1 ASTHPAV
8 ACGAQRRL
16 THSAQQKPWEES
28 MKRLGVVTV
37 SAGLIVAQTAWA
49 QAPKLEKAHVA
60 ISVGGSI
67 SQMNKVAYFVALN
80 RKYFEQEGLTVDST
94 AFASGTAALQN
105 LIGGNADVVEGSFEH
120 TLRMQTKGQ
129 HLMCIAVF
137 GRYPAN
143 VLVVRK
149 SQADKIR
156 TIADLKGKKI
166 GISAPGS
173 STHNFVAGL
182 MERAG
187 VDYKEASFIS
197 IGTGLSAVAA
207 MRSGSELDAIVNLDP
222 AINALVDNGE
232 VVVLA
237 DSRTEEGTK
246 AAFGGPYLADC
257 LYAKIDFVK
266 ANPNTAQAI
275 ANAVVH
281 AMQWLRTASI
291 DDIIKSL
298 PPEYYQADE
307 KLYRKSLE
315 KNLAAFQW
323 DGIVSN
329 EAVASVWKAI
339 SILEPELKNA
349 KVEFEKT
356 YDNRL
361 VERALAKYKAPLKE

>member
-1 ASTHPAV
+1 MERIAWLAITAAFLFTAPA
-8 ACGAQRRL
+8 L
-16 THSAQQKPWEES
+16 
-28 MKRLGVVTV
+28 
-37 SAGLIVAQTAWA
+37 AQT
-49 QAPKLEKAHVA
+49 PKLEKTR
-60 ISVGGSI
+60 ISLSVGGSI

-80 RKYFEQEGLTVDST
+80 RKYFQQEGLDVEST
-94 AFASGTAALQN
+94 AFSSGTAALQN

-120 TLRMQTKGQ
+120 TLRMQAKGIG
-129 HLMCIAVF
+129 LMCIAVF

-149 SQADKIR
+149 SQADKIK
-156 TIADLKGKKI
+156 TIADLRGKKI
-166 GISAPGS
+166 GISAPGA

-187 VDYKEASFIS
+187 VPWKEASFVS

-207 MRSGSELDAIVNLDP
+207 VRSGGELDAIVNLDP
-222 AINALVDNGE
+222 AINALVDAGD
-232 VVVLA
+232 VVVLS
-237 DSRTEEGTK
+237 DSRTEEGTN

-257 LYAKIDFVK
+257 LYAKTEFVK

-275 ANAVVH
+275 ANAIVH
-281 AMQWLRTASI
+281 AMQWLHTASI

-329 EAVASVWKAI
+329 AAVKSVWDSI
-339 SILEPELKNA
+339 SVLEPEFKAA
-349 KVEFEKT
+349 KIDVDKT
-356 YDNRL
+356 YDNTL
-361 VERALAKYKAPLKE
+361 IERALAKYRAPLNN

>member
-1 ASTHPAV
+1 MRRIGWLAIA
-8 ACGAQRRL
+8 GAL
-16 THSAQQKPWEES
+16 GLVTAQAA
-28 MKRLGVVTV
+28 L
-37 SAGLIVAQTAWA
+37 A
-49 QAPKLEKAHVA
+49 QAPKPEKPRIAL
-60 ISVGGSI
+60 SVGGSI
-67 SQMNKVAYFVALN
+67 SQMNEVAYFVALN

-105 LIGGNADVVEGSFEH
+105 LVGGNADVVEGSFEH
-120 TLRMQTKGQ
+120 TLRMQTKGI

-149 SQADKIR
+149 SEAGKIK

-187 VDYKEASFIS
+187 VSYKDASYVS

-222 AINALVDNGE
+222 AINAMVDGDGA
-232 VVVLA
+232 VVLA
-237 DSRTEEGTK
+237 DSRTDEGTR

-275 ANAVVH
+275 ANAIVH
-281 AMQWLRTASI
+281 AMQWLHTASI
-291 DDIIKSL
+291 EDIIKSL

-315 KNLAAFQW
+315 KNLSAFQW

-329 EAVASVWKAI
+329 EAVKSVWNAI
-339 SILEPELKNA
+339 SILEPELRQA
-349 KVEFEKT
+349 KIDMDKT

-361 VERALAKYKAPLKE
+361 IERALAKYRAPLMQ

>member
-1 ASTHPAV
+1 MRIVSLALVGVLGLCA
-8 ACGAQRRL
+8 GAQ
-16 THSAQQKPWEES
+16 
-28 MKRLGVVTV
+28 
-37 SAGLIVAQTAWA
+37 AQT
-49 QAPKLEKAHVA
+49 PKLEKPRIAL
-60 ISVGGSI
+60 SVGGSI
-67 SQMNKVAYFVALN
+67 SQMNKVAYVVALH
-80 RKYFEQEGLTVDST
+80 RKYFEQEGLTVDSV

-149 SQADKIR
+149 SQADKIK

-187 VDYKEASFIS
+187 VNYKEASFIS

-222 AINALVDNGE
+222 AINALVDKGE
-232 VVVLA
+232 AVVLA
-237 DSRTEEGTK
+237 DSRTEEGTF

-275 ANAVVH
+275 ANAIVH
-281 AMQWLRTASI
+281 AMQWLKTASI

-298 PPEYYQADE
+298 PPEYYQTDE

-339 SILEPELKNA
+339 SILEPELREA

-361 VERALAKYKAPLKE
+361 VERALAKYRAPLKE

>member
-1 ASTHPAV
+1 M
-8 ACGAQRRL
+8 RI
-16 THSAQQKPWEES
+16 
-28 MKRLGVVTV
+28 
-37 SAGLIVAQTAWA
+37 AGLVIAGALSVVADAALA
-49 QAPKLEKAHVA
+49 QAPKLEKTRIAL
-60 ISVGGSI
+60 SVGGSI

-80 RKYFEQEGLTVDST
+80 RKYFEQEGLSVDST

-129 HLMCIAVF
+129 HLMCIVVF

-149 SQADKIR
+149 SQADRIK
-156 TIADLKGKKI
+156 TIADLRAKKI

-187 VDYKEASFIS
+187 VPYKEASFIS
-197 IGTGLSAVAA
+197 VGTGLSAVAA
-207 MRSGSELDAIVNLDP
+207 MRSGGELDAVVNLDP
-222 AINALVDNGE
+222 AINALVDNGDA
-232 VVVLA
+232 VVLA

-275 ANAVVH
+275 ANAIVH

-291 DDIIKSL
+291 DDIIRSL

-315 KNLAAFQW
+315 KNLSAFQW
-323 DGIVSN
+323 DGIVSD
-329 EAVASVWKAI
+329 EAVRSVWNAI
-339 SILEPELKNA
+339 SILEPELKQA
-349 KVEFEKT
+349 KVDFDRT
-356 YDNRL
+356 YDNTFI
-361 VERALAKYKAPLKE
+361 ERALAKYKAPLKE

>member
-1 ASTHPAV
+1 MRIVSLALMGVLGLCA
-8 ACGAQRRL
+8 GAQ
-16 THSAQQKPWEES
+16 
-28 MKRLGVVTV
+28 
-37 SAGLIVAQTAWA
+37 AQT
-49 QAPKLEKAHVA
+49 PKLEKPRIAL
-60 ISVGGSI
+60 SVGGSI
-67 SQMNKVAYFVALN
+67 SQMNKVAYVVALH
-80 RKYFEQEGLTVDST
+80 RKYFEQEGLTVDSV

-149 SQADKIR
+149 SQADKIKS
-156 TIADLKGKKI
+156 IADLKGKKI

-187 VDYKEASFIS
+187 VNYKEASFIS

-237 DSRTEEGTK
+237 DSRTEEGTF

-281 AMQWLRTASI
+281 AMQWLKTASI

-298 PPEYYQADE
+298 PPEYYQTDE

-339 SILEPELKNA
+339 SILEPELKSA

>member
-1 ASTHPAV
+1 
-8 ACGAQRRL
+8 
-16 THSAQQKPWEES
+16 
-28 MKRLGVVTV
+28 MKRIALRAAASLIGLVVAV
-37 SAGLIVAQTAWA
+37 PAFA
-49 QAPKLEKAHVA
+49 QAPKLEKPRIAL
-60 ISVGGSI
+60 SVGGSV
-67 SQMNKVAYFVALN
+67 SQMNKIAYFIALN
-80 RKYFEQEGLTVDST
+80 RKYFEQEGLTVEPTNFS
-94 AFASGTAALQN
+94 SGTAALQN

-149 SQADKIR
+149 SEAGKIK
-156 TIADLKGKKI
+156 TVADLKGKKI

-187 VDYKEASFIS
+187 VSYKDASFIS
-197 IGTGLSAVAA
+197 VGTGLSAVAA
-207 MRSGSELDAIVNLDP
+207 MKSSNELDAIVNLDP
-222 AINALVDNGE
+222 AINAMVDSGLGD
-232 VVVLA
+232 VLA

-275 ANAVVH
+275 ANAIVH
-281 AMQWLRTASI
+281 AMQWLKTASI
-291 DDIIKSL
+291 DDIIKSV
-298 PPEYYQADE
+298 PVEYYQADE

-323 DGIVSN
+323 DGIVTDD
-329 EAVASVWKAI
+329 AVASVWKAI
-339 SILEPELKNA
+339 SILEPELKDA
-349 KVEFEKT
+349 KVDFGRT
-356 YDNRL
+356 YDNAI
-361 VERALAKYKAPLKE
+361 VEKALAKWKAPLAQ

>member
-1 ASTHPAV
+1 
-8 ACGAQRRL
+8 
-16 THSAQQKPWEES
+16 
-28 MKRLGVVTV
+28 MKRVALLALASAIVFVASNTV
-37 SAGLIVAQTAWA
+37 HA
-49 QAPKLEKAHVA
+49 QAPKLEKTRIAL
-60 ISVGGSI
+60 SVGGSI
-67 SQMNKVAYFVALN
+67 SQMNKIAYFVALN
-80 RKYFEQEGLTVDST
+80 RKYFEQEGLQVEST

-120 TLRMQTKGQ
+120 TLRMQAKGIG
-129 HLMCIAVF
+129 LMCIAVF

-149 SQADKIR
+149 SQADKIKS
-156 TIADLKGKKI
+156 IADLKGKKI
-166 GISAPGS
+166 GISSPGS

-187 VDYKEASFIS
+187 VPSREASFIS

-207 MRSGSELDAIVNLDP
+207 MRSGSELEAIVNLDP
-222 AINALVDNGE
+222 AINAMVDVDGA
-232 VVVLA
+232 VILA
-237 DSRTEEGTK
+237 DSRTDEGTR

-257 LYAKIDFVK
+257 LYAKTEFVR

-275 ANAVVH
+275 ANAIVH
-281 AMQWLRTASI
+281 AMQWLHTATI

-298 PPEYYQADE
+298 PPDYYQADE

-329 EAVASVWKAI
+329 TAVKSVWDAI
-339 SILEPELKNA
+339 SILEPEFKSA
-349 KVEFEKT
+349 KIEMEKT
-356 YDNRL
+356 YDNAL
-361 VERALAKYKAPLKE
+361 IERALKKWKAPLKE

>member
-1 ASTHPAV
+1 
-8 ACGAQRRL
+8 
-16 THSAQQKPWEES
+16 
-28 MKRLGVVTV
+28 MKRRGLFVIAAVLLAAQV
-37 SAGLIVAQTAWA
+37 ASAET
-49 QAPKLEKAHVA
+49 PKLEKPH
-60 ISVGGSI
+60 ISLSVGGSI
-67 SQMNKVAYFVALN
+67 SQMNKIAYFVALN
-80 RKYFEQEGLTVDST
+80 RKYFQQEGLDVDSV

-120 TLRMQTKGQ
+120 TLRMQAKGIG
-129 HLMCIAVF
+129 LMCIAVF

-149 SQADKIR
+149 SQAEKIK

-166 GISAPGS
+166 GISAPGA

-187 VDYKEASFIS
+187 VPWKEASYIS

-207 MRSGSELDAIVNLDP
+207 MKAGQELDAIVNLDP
-222 AINALVDNGE
+222 AINAIVDSGE
-232 VVVLA
+232 GVVLA
-237 DSRTEEGTK
+237 DSRTEEGTR

-275 ANAVVH
+275 ANAIVH
-281 AMQWLRTASI
+281 AMQWLHTASI

-298 PPEYYQADE
+298 PPDYYQADE

-315 KNLAAFQW
+315 KNLAAYQW
-323 DGIVSN
+323 DGIVTN
-329 EAVASVWKAI
+329 EAVKSVWDAI
-339 SILEPELKNA
+339 SILEPDFKVA
-349 KVEFEKT
+349 KIEMEKT
-356 YDNRL
+356 HDNAL
-361 VERALAKYKAPLKE
+361 IKRALAKYHAPLKD

>member
-1 ASTHPAV
+1 
-8 ACGAQRRL
+8 
-16 THSAQQKPWEES
+16 
-28 MKRLGVVTV
+28 MKRIAWLAMAGALGLAAADAA
-37 SAGLIVAQTAWA
+37 SA
-49 QAPKLEKAHVA
+49 QAPKLEKTRIAL
-60 ISVGGSI
+60 SVGGSI

-80 RKYFEQEGLTVDST
+80 RKYFEQEGLTVESV

-120 TLRMQTKGQ
+120 TLRMQTKDQ

-149 SQADKIR
+149 SQADKIK

-187 VDYKEASFIS
+187 VSYKEASYIS
-197 IGTGLSAVAA
+197 VGTGLSAVAA
-207 MRSGSELDAIVNLDP
+207 LRSSNELDAIVNLDP
-222 AINALVDNGE
+222 AINAMVDGDGA
-232 VVVLA
+232 VILA
-237 DSRTEEGTK
+237 DSRTEAGTL

-275 ANAVVH
+275 ANAIVH

-315 KNLAAFQW
+315 KNLPAFQW
-323 DGIVSN
+323 DGIVSRA
-329 EAVASVWKAI
+329 AVKSVWDAI
-339 SILEPELKNA
+339 SILEPELREA
-349 KVEFEKT
+349 KIDMDRT
-356 YDNRL
+356 YDNTL
-361 VERALAKYKAPLKE
+361 IERALKKYKAPLKE

>member
-1 ASTHPAV
+1 MRIVWLALAGALGWYAPA
-8 ACGAQRRL
+8 Q
-16 THSAQQKPWEES
+16 
-28 MKRLGVVTV
+28 
-37 SAGLIVAQTAWA
+37 A
-49 QAPKLEKAHVA
+49 QAPKLEKPRIAL
-60 ISVGGSI
+60 SVGGSI
-67 SQMNKVAYFVALN
+67 SQMNKVAYVVALH
-80 RKYFEQEGLTVDST
+80 RKYFEQEGLTVDSV

-149 SQADKIR
+149 SQADKIK

-187 VDYKEASFIS
+187 VNYKEASFIS

-237 DSRTEEGTK
+237 DSRTEEGTF

-275 ANAVVH
+275 ANAIVH
-281 AMQWLRTASI
+281 AMQWLKTASI

-298 PPEYYQADE
+298 PPEYYQTDE

-339 SILEPELKNA
+339 SILEPELRSA

-361 VERALAKYKAPLKE
+361 VERALAKYRAPLKE

>member
-1 ASTHPAV
+1 
-8 ACGAQRRL
+8 
-16 THSAQQKPWEES
+16 
-28 MKRLGVVTV
+28 MKRIVLAAAGVLVL
-37 SAGLIVAQTAWA
+37 AGPALA
-49 QAPKLEKAHVA
+49 QAPKLEKTR
-60 ISVGGSI
+60 ISLSVGGSI

-80 RKYFEQEGLTVDST
+80 RKYFQQEGLDVEST

-105 LIGGNADVVEGSFEH
+105 LIGGNADVVEGAFEH
-120 TLRMQTKGQ
+120 TLRMQAKGIG
-129 HLMCIAVF
+129 LMCIAVF

-149 SQADKIR
+149 SQGDKIK

-166 GISAPGS
+166 GISAPGAA
-173 STHNFVAGL
+173 THNFIAGL

-187 VDYKEASFIS
+187 VPWKEASYVS

-222 AINALVDNGE
+222 AINALVDAGDA
-232 VVVLA
+232 VVLS

-275 ANAVVH
+275 ANAIVH
-281 AMQWLRTASI
+281 AMQWLHTAST

-298 PPEYYQADE
+298 PPDYYQADE
-307 KLYRKSLE
+307 KLYRRSLE
-315 KNLAAFQW
+315 KNLSAFQW

-329 EAVASVWKAI
+329 VAVKGVWDSISV
-339 SILEPELKNA
+339 LEPEFRAA
-349 KVEFEKT
+349 KIDMDKT
-356 YDNRL
+356 YDNAL
-361 VERALAKYKAPLKE
+361 IERALKKYKAPLKD

>member
-1 ASTHPAV
+1 
-8 ACGAQRRL
+8 
-16 THSAQQKPWEES
+16 
-28 MKRLGVVTV
+28 
-37 SAGLIVAQTAWA
+37 
-49 QAPKLEKAHVA
+49 
-60 ISVGGSI
+60 
-67 SQMNKVAYFVALN
+67 MNKIAYFVALN
-80 RKYFEQEGLTVDST
+80 RKYFQQEGLDVEST

-120 TLRMQTKGQ
+120 TLRMQAKGIG
-129 HLMCIAVF
+129 LMCIAVF

-149 SQADKIR
+149 SQSDKIK

-166 GISAPGS
+166 GISSPGS

-182 MERAG
+182 LERAG
-187 VDYKEASFIS
+187 VPWREASYVS

-207 MRSGSELDAIVNLDP
+207 MRSGTELDAIVNLDP
-222 AINALVDNGE
+222 AINALVDAGE
-232 VVVLA
+232 AVVLA

-266 ANPNTAQAI
+266 QNPNTAQAI
-275 ANAVVH
+275 ANAIVH
-281 AMQWLRTASI
+281 AMQWLHTASI

-315 KNLAAFQW
+315 KNLPEFQW

-329 EAVASVWKAI
+329 TAVKGVWDAI
-339 SILEPELKNA
+339 SILEPDFKAA
-349 KVEFEKT
+349 KINMEAT
-356 YDNRL
+356 YDNAL
-361 VERALAKYKAPLKE
+361 IERALKKWKAPLKD

>member
-1 ASTHPAV
+1 MRIVLLALA
-8 ACGAQRRL
+8 GAL
-16 THSAQQKPWEES
+16 GLSAAAQ
-28 MKRLGVVTV
+28 
-37 SAGLIVAQTAWA
+37 AQT
-49 QAPKLEKAHVA
+49 PKLEKPRIAL
-60 ISVGGSI
+60 SVGGSI
-67 SQMNKVAYFVALN
+67 SQMNKVAYVVALH
-80 RKYFEQEGLTVDST
+80 RKYFEQEGLTVDSV

-149 SQADKIR
+149 SQAEKIKS
-156 TIADLKGKKI
+156 IADLKGKKI

-187 VDYKEASFIS
+187 VNYKEASFIS

-232 VVVLA
+232 AVVLA
-237 DSRTEEGTK
+237 DSRTEEGTF

-281 AMQWLRTASI
+281 AMQWLKTASI

-298 PPEYYQADE
+298 PPEYYQTDE

-339 SILEPELKNA
+339 SILEPELKSA

-361 VERALAKYKAPLKE
+361 VERALAKYRSPLKE

>member
-1 ASTHPAV
+1 MRIGWLA
-8 ACGAQRRL
+8 ACALGLL
-16 THSAQQKPWEES
+16 TTSA
-28 MKRLGVVTV
+28 L
-37 SAGLIVAQTAWA
+37 AQT
-49 QAPKLEKAHVA
+49 PKLEKPRIAL
-60 ISVGGSI
+60 SVGGSV

-80 RKYFEQEGLTVDST
+80 RKYFELEGLTVEPTNFS
-94 AFASGTAALQN
+94 SGTAALQN

-149 SQADKIR
+149 SQADKIK
-156 TIADLKGKKI
+156 TVADLKGKKI

-182 MERAG
+182 MQRAG
-187 VDYKEASFIS
+187 ANYKEASFIS
-197 IGTGLSAVAA
+197 VGTGLSAVAA
-207 MRSGSELDAIVNLDP
+207 MRSGSELDAVVNLDP
-222 AINALVDNGE
+222 AINALVDAGE
-232 VVVLA
+232 AVVLA
-237 DSRTEEGTK
+237 DSRTEEGTF

-266 ANPNTAQAI
+266 QNPNTAQAI

-281 AMQWLRTASI
+281 AMQWLKTASI
-291 DDIIKSL
+291 DEIIKSV
-298 PPEYYQADE
+298 PAEYYQADE

-323 DGIVSN
+323 DGIVTN

-339 SILEPELKNA
+339 SILEPELKDA
-349 KVEFEKT
+349 KVDFDKT
-356 YDNRL
+356 YDNKL
-361 VERALAKYKAPLKE
+361 IEKALTKWKSPLNH

>member
-1 ASTHPAV
+1 MQRIAAV
-8 ACGAQRRL
+8 AMVGAL
-16 THSAQQKPWEES
+16 GLAASA
-28 MKRLGVVTV
+28 
-37 SAGLIVAQTAWA
+37 AVAQT
-49 QAPKLEKAHVA
+49 PKPEKTRIAL
-60 ISVGGSI
+60 SVGGSI

-80 RKYFEQEGLTVDST
+80 RKYFEQEGLTVEST

-105 LIGGNADVVEGSFEH
+105 LIGGNTDVVEGSFEH

-149 SQADKIR
+149 SQADKIS
-156 TIADLKGKKI
+156 TIADLKGRKI

-187 VDYKEASFIS
+187 VPYKEASYIS
-197 IGTGLSAVAA
+197 VGTGLSAVAA
-207 MRSGSELDAIVNLDP
+207 MRSGGELDAVVNLDP
-222 AINALVDNGE
+222 AINALIDNGDA
-232 VVVLA
+232 VVLA
-237 DSRTEEGTK
+237 DSRTEEGTR

-275 ANAVVH
+275 ANAIVH

-315 KNLAAFQW
+315 KNLSAFQW
-323 DGIVSN
+323 DGIVSD
-329 EAVASVWKAI
+329 EAVRSVWNAI
-339 SILEPELKNA
+339 SILEPELKTA
-349 KVEFEKT
+349 KVDFGRT
-356 YDNRL
+356 YDNRFI
-361 VERALAKYKAPLKE
+361 ERALAKYKAPLKE

>member
-1 ASTHPAV
+1 MRIVSLALMGVLGLCA
-8 ACGAQRRL
+8 GAQ
-16 THSAQQKPWEES
+16 
-28 MKRLGVVTV
+28 
-37 SAGLIVAQTAWA
+37 AQT
-49 QAPKLEKAHVA
+49 PKLEKPRIAL
-60 ISVGGSI
+60 SVGGSI
-67 SQMNKVAYFVALN
+67 SQMNKVAYVIALH
-80 RKYFEQEGLTVDST
+80 RKYFEQEGLTVDSV

-149 SQADKIR
+149 SQADKIK

-187 VDYKEASFIS
+187 VNYKEASFIS

-207 MRSGSELDAIVNLDP
+207 VRSGGELDAIVNLDP

-237 DSRTEEGTK
+237 DSRTEEGTF

-275 ANAVVH
+275 ANAIVH
-281 AMQWLRTASI
+281 AMQWLKTASI

-298 PPEYYQADE
+298 PPEYYQTDE
-307 KLYRKSLE
+307 RLYRKSLE

-339 SILEPELKNA
+339 SILEPELRAA
-349 KVEFEKT
+349 KVDFEKT

-361 VERALAKYKAPLKE
+361 VERALTKYRAPLKE